1 MPRRPERYAPTT
13 AVQSA
18 PAIAGGRCAL
28 GGAEQIWTDGFNPRP
43 PLLAGDAQPRL
54 AVENGRC
61 VSIRARHCWRAMH
74 AQLVAVAQLPTFQS
88 APAIAGGRCRPR
100 GWREGAIRVSIR
112 ARHCWRALPRRR
124 RHSPSPRTVSIR
136 ARHCWRAMP
145 TAPRHRPRCGEVSIR
160 ARHCWRAMHPAPRG
174 IRGRREFQS
183 APAIAGGRC
192 LLVSAL
198 IVWRKTF
205 QSAPAIAGGRC
216 LSGIFFCLQRCG
228 FNPRPP
234 LLAGDARVGKG
245 FLGAVAVSIRARH
258 CWRAMPAPNALR
270 RRSHQFQSAP
280 AIAGGRCPSFRR
292 CTARAPGFNP
302 RPPLLAGDACARR
315 AVPGRQSVSIRARHC
330 WRAMPWKTW

>member
-100 GWREGAIRVSIR
+100 GWLEGAIRVSIR
-112 ARHCWRALPRRR
+112 ARHCWRAML
-124 RHSPSPRTVSIR
+124 SMADSCSTC
-136 ARHCWRAMP
+136 AK
-145 TAPRHRPRCGEVSIR
+145 
-160 ARHCWRAMHPAPRG
+160 
-174 IRGRREFQS
+174 FQS

-192 LLVSAL
+192 AACSFPVSQK
-198 IVWRKTF
+198 I
-205 QSAPAIAGGRC
+205 
-216 LSGIFFCLQRCG
+216 G

-234 LLAGDARVGKG
+234 LLAGDAGLAAKLKG
-245 FLGAVAVSIRARH
+245 
-258 CWRAMPAPNALR
+258 
-270 RRSHQFQSAP
+270 
-280 AIAGGRCPSFRR
+280 AI
-292 CTARAPGFNP
+292 
-302 RPPLLAGDACARR
+302 
-315 AVPGRQSVSIRARHC
+315 SVSIRARHC
-330 WRAMPWKTW
+330 WRAMRARMR